1 MISVPA
7 NVQVLMPRPTATI
20 TFVHED
26 PTEALVQMLV
36 VGPLAA
42 NPGNMAFFATPD
54 SSHYDDFS
62 DGARMARIQNSLPEG
77 TAALTSVLFFDK
89 ILRDKK
95 GFASGEG
102 AMLMGGFFKRY
113 H

>member
-1 MISVPA
+1 MIPVPA
-7 NVQVLMPRPTATI
+7 NVQALMSRPTATI
-20 TFVHED
+20 TFEHVD
-26 PTEALVQMLV
+26 PTEALVQMLI

-42 NPGNMAFFATPD
+42 DPGNMAFFAKPN
-54 SSHYDDFS
+54 SRHYDDFV
-62 DGARMARIQNSLPEG
+62 DGARMARIQESLPEG

-89 ILRDKK
+89 ILRDRK

-102 AMLMGGFFKRY
+102 AIIVGGFFKRY

>member
-1 MISVPA
+1 MS
-7 NVQVLMPRPTATI
+7 RPTTTI
-20 TFVHED
+20 TFEHVD
-26 PTEALVQMLV
+26 PTEALVQMLI

-42 NPGNMAFFATPD
+42 DPGNMAFFAKPN
-54 SSHYDDFS
+54 SRHYDDFV
-62 DGARMARIQNSLPEG
+62 DGARMARIQESLPEG

-102 AMLMGGFFKRY
+102 AIIVGGFFKRY
-113 H
+113 Y